1 MPVMNTRQRGISMVE
16 VMVAMA
22 LGLVIL
28 LAVTI
33 IFTNNSRTRGEMEK
47 SGRQVENG
55 RYALMLLSDEISNAG
70 FWGEAGAQN
79 VPGTLPPLCP
89 LSTADVVDALGVPVQ
104 GGSVSGTAPS
114 CISTAKSASDYLA
127 IRRASTCATGSS
139 GCDAFADGYFHLQ
152 VSACTTQSPGVPLVK
167 TAAADLTAKKRNCTT
182 AAPIYRLLS
191 RVYFISGADVL
202 SRVELA
208 NGAYSDA
215 IQLVEGIE
223 QLHFEY
229 GLDTAPVAR
238 DGAVDEFTANPTAA
252 QWPDVVA
259 VRIWLVARNLEKTA
273 GYVDGRTYQLGE
285 SSYSVPAGMEGY
297 KREVYSTTVYLNNV
311 SGRRQAP

>member
-1 MPVMNTRQRGISMVE
+1 MPVTNTGQRGFSMIE
-16 VMVAMA
+16 VMIAMA

-28 LAVTI
+28 LAVTV
-33 IFTNNSRTRGEMEK
+33 IFTNNSRTRSEMEK

-55 RYALMLLSDEISNAG
+55 RYALTLLSDEISNAG
-70 FWGEAGAQN
+70 FWGEAGTQN
-79 VPGTLPPLCP
+79 VPATLPPLCP
-89 LSTADVVDALGVPVQ
+89 LSAAEVSDALGVPVQ
-104 GGSVSGTAPS
+104 GGSVSGSAPS

-139 GCDAFADGYFHLQ
+139 GCDAFVADYFHLQ
-152 VSACTTQSPGVPLVK
+152 VSACATKTPGVPLVK
-167 TAAADLTAKKRNCTT
+167 TVAADLTAKKRDCTT

-202 SRVELA
+202 SRVELE
-208 NGAYSDA
+208 NGVYSGA
-215 IQLVEGIE
+215 TQLVEGIE

-238 DGAVDEFTANPTAA
+238 DGAVDLFTATPTAT

-259 VRIWLVARNLEKTA
+259 IRIWLVARNLEKTP
-273 GYVDGRTYQLGE
+273 GYVDGRTYQLGG
-285 SSYSVPAGMEGY
+285 SSYSVPTGATGY